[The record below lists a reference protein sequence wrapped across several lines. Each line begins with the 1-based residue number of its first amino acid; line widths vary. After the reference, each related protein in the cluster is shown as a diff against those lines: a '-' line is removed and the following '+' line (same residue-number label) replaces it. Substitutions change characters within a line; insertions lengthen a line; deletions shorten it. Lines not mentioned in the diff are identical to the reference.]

1 MLSFSVTGPIS
12 AVLRS
17 SLSDASAMINWKL
30 IFKIL
35 GTLLWIEAAFIS
47 ISLIMALCYMES
59 DLMPFTITVGV
70 TLLAG
75 TVLRLMGHH
84 ATNTLGRRD
93 AYLLVTIVW
102 IAFAAFGMLPF
113 LFGGY
118 IHSVTDAFF
127 ETMSGLTTTGATTI
141 DQVEGLPHG
150 LLFWRSLTQW
160 IGGLG
165 IVFFTIAVMPSFVGG
180 SVKVF
185 AAEATGP
192 IKSKMHPRLTTTA
205 KALWGVYL
213 LLTAACAICFFIFG
227 MSPFDAIN
235 YAMTITATG
244 GFATHDAS
252 TGYFHNAAID
262 YTAIV
267 FMFLSGMSFAL
278 LYTALFKGKVK
289 RLLKNA
295 EIRLYTTLALSSTV
309 LIVYFLLKYNDYSIS
324 HAIRVALFQ
333 VVSFLTTTG
342 MFNEDAAQWHH
353 ITWVILSLCMFFGGC
368 AGSTASGFKCAR
380 GVIVLKVLRNE
391 IRRMLHPKALLP
403 VKVNDSTV
411 HSPAQ
416 ITLIAFFVAYIVLC
430 FTAYFIMI
438 LAGVDSTNSI
448 TIALSCGSNVGP
460 TLGLEIGPTMSW
472 SILPTIVK
480 WILSALMLMGR
491 LEIFTVLVI
500 FTPWFWKNH

>member
-1 MLSFSVTGPIS
+1 MF
-12 AVLRS
+12 
-17 SLSDASAMINWKL
+17 NWRL

-35 GTLLWIEAAFIS
+35 GTLLWIEAAFM
-47 ISLIMALCYMES
+47 SLSLVLALYHQESDIMAFALTMG
-59 DLMPFTITVGV
+59 ITA
-70 TLLAG
+70 LAG
-75 TVLRLMGHH
+75 TVLRL
-84 ATNTLGRRD
+84 LGRQSTDALSRRD
-93 AYLLVTIVW
+93 AYLLVSVVW
-102 IAFAAFGMLPF
+102 IAFTTFGMLPF
-113 LFGGY
+113 LIGGF
-118 IHSVTDAFF
+118 IPHVTDAFF
-127 ETMSGLTTTGATTI
+127 ETMSGLTTTGATI
-141 DQVEGLPHG
+141 MDHVEGLPHG
-150 LLFWRSLTQW
+150 ILFWRSLTQW

-165 IVFFTIAVMPSFVGG
+165 IVFFTIAVIPSFVGG
-180 SVKVF
+180 SIKVF

-213 LLTAACAICFFIFG
+213 LLTVVCAICFFMFG
-227 MSPFDAIN
+227 MSPFDAVN

-252 TGYFHNAAID
+252 TGYFHSPAID

-267 FMFLSGMSFAL
+267 FMFLSGVSFAL
-278 LYTALFKGKVK
+278 LYAALFKGKVK
-289 RLLKNA
+289 QLLKNA
-295 EIRLYTTLALSSTV
+295 EFRLYSSLVIASTAL
-309 LIVYFLLKYNDYSIS
+309 IIYFLLRFNDYDVSD
-324 HAIRVALFQ
+324 AIRVALFQ
-333 VVSFLTTTG
+333 VVSFITTTG

-368 AGSTASGFKCAR
+368 AGSTAGGFKCAR
-380 GVIVLKVLRNE
+380 GVIALKVLRNE

-403 VKVNDSTV
+403 LKVNNSTV

-416 ITLIAFFVAYIVLC
+416 ITLMAFFIAYITLC

-472 SILPTIVK
+472 SILPTMVK

-500 FTPWFWKNH
+500 FTPWFWKSH

>member
-1 MLSFSVTGPIS
+1 MFNK
-12 AVLRS
+12 R
-17 SLSDASAMINWKL
+17 L
-30 IFKIL
+30 ICKIL
-35 GTLLWIEAAFIS
+35 GTLLWIEAAFM
-47 ISLIMALCYMES
+47 SLGLILALWHRES
-59 DLMPFTITVGV
+59 DITAFALTVGV
-70 TLLAG
+70 TALVG
-75 TVLRLMGHH
+75 TALRLTGHH

-113 LFGGY
+113 LIGGY
-118 IHSVTDAFF
+118 IDHVTDAFF
-127 ETMSGLTTTGATTI
+127 ETMSGLTTTGATII

-150 LLFWRSLTQW
+150 ILFWRSLTQW

-165 IVFFTIAVMPSFVGG
+165 IVFFTIAIIPSFVGG
-180 SVKVF
+180 SIKVF

-213 LLTAACAICFFIFG
+213 LLTVVCALLFFIFG
-227 MSPFDAIN
+227 MSPFDAVN
-235 YAMTITATG
+235 YSMTVTATG

-252 TGYFHNAAID
+252 TGYFNNAAID

-267 FMFLSGMSFAL
+267 FMFFSGVSFAL
-278 LYTALFKGKVK
+278 LYASLLQGKVK
-289 RLLKNA
+289 QLLKNA
-295 EIRLYTTLALSSTV
+295 EFRFYTALTLAATAV
-309 LIVYFLLKYNDYSIS
+309 IVYFLLRYNHYTVSD
-324 HAIRVALFQ
+324 AIRYALFQ
-333 VVSFLTTTG
+333 VVSFVTTTG

-353 ITWVILSLCMFFGGC
+353 ITWVVLSLCMFFGGC

-380 GVIVLKVLRNE
+380 GVIALKILRNE
-391 IRRMLHPKALLP
+391 VRRMVHPKALLP
-403 VKVNDSTV
+403 VKVNNTSV
-411 HSPAQ
+411 HSPNQ
-416 ITLIAFFVAYIVLC
+416 ITLLAFFIAYITLC

-472 SILPTIVK
+472 SILPPLVK
-480 WILSALMLMGR
+480 WILSGLMLMGR
-491 LEIFTVLVI
+491 LEIFTFLVI
-500 FTPWFWKNH
+500 FSPSFWKNH

>member
-1 MLSFSVTGPIS
+1 MVNFPLVYKIIGSLLFLLGFMLAICVGVSAYYKEDDLLSFLIATILTIS
-12 AVLRS
+12 AGF
-17 SLSDASAMINWKL
+17 
-30 IFKIL
+30 IFK
-35 GTLLWIEAAFIS
+35 
-47 ISLIMALCYMES
+47 Y
-59 DLMPFTITVGV
+59 
-70 TLLAG
+70 
-75 TVLRLMGHH
+75 
-84 ATNTLGRRD
+84 LGRNANNNLSRRD
-93 AYLLVTIVW
+93 SYFLVTSAW
-102 IAFAAFGMLPF
+102 IIFSIFGMLPF
-113 LFGGY
+113 LVGGF
-118 IHSVTDAFF
+118 IPNVTDAFF
-127 ETMSGLTTTGATTI
+127 ETMSGLTTTGATVI
-141 DQVEGLPHG
+141 DKVEGLPHG
-150 LLFWRSLTQW
+150 ILFWRSLTQW

-165 IVFFTIAVMPSFVGG
+165 IVFFTIAIIPSFVGG
-180 SVKVF
+180 TVKVF

-213 LLTAACAICFFIFG
+213 LLTVACAACFFIFG
-227 MSPFDAIN
+227 MDLFDAAN

-252 TGYFHNAAID
+252 TGYFNNPAID

-267 FMFLSGMSFAL
+267 FMFLSGISFAM
-278 LYTALFKGKVK
+278 LYAALFKGKVK
-289 RLLKNA
+289 QLLKNA
-295 EIRLYTTLALSSTV
+295 EFRLYAMLALVSTA
-309 LIVYFLLKYNDYSIS
+309 LIVYFLLKYNHYSVS
-324 HAIRVALFQ
+324 DAIRVALFQ

-368 AGSTASGFKCAR
+368 AGSTAGGFKCAR
-380 GVIVLKVLRNE
+380 GVIALKVLRNE
-391 IRRMLHPKALLP
+391 IRHMLHPKALLP

-411 HSPAQ
+411 HTPVQ
-416 ITLIAFFVAYIVLC
+416 ITLMAFFLAYILLC

-438 LAGVDSTNSI
+438 LAGVDSTNSF

-472 SILPTIVK
+472 SILPTMVK

-491 LEIFTVLVI
+491 LEIFTMLVI